1 MTNPKRKGILSGI
14 TRPSKPL
21 TGGATKAALA
31 SALTKIRPGDR
42 VAFKGQRGVVQQI
55 TERLIVVR
63 HDLRYG
69 FSVLAKEL
77 LQTPIEINGQRLQL
91 TAIERKEEEPVELL
105 TEYEVLDRQVDGV
118 TEPVEPASEESDVHV
133 PEGQDWR
140 KYLTPEGYVR
150 LKAAGWN
157 DNRAMQACRIVSRP
171 VLTAWKKEHGL
182 DGLRLSTNG
191 TVPLNDRFFQESL
204 QRFSDEPACHQGNV
218 TQVPAAEHN
227 CTCGGTCGDQCKC
240 AGEASTESAASEPDE
255 WEWFGAE
262 LRARGSKDAFISISG
277 KEIRISSAASVA
289 AGFERGQK
297 VAVGI
302 GKGGLA
308 LRRSDTGIPLVGRGA
323 PQSSAT
329 QMGACSIVELLIARG
344 WTVPCK
350 LEAEWDAKRGILIGY
365 RNRKAVG

>member
-63 HDLRYG
+63 HDLGYG

-105 TEYEVLDRQVDGV
+105 TE
-118 TEPVEPASEESDVHV
+118 AESA
-133 PEGQDWR
+133 
-140 KYLTPEGYVR
+140 TPE
-150 LKAAGWN
+150 
-157 DNRAMQACRIVSRP
+157 
-171 VLTAWKKEHGL
+171 
-182 DGLRLSTNG
+182 
-191 TVPLNDRFFQESL
+191 
-204 QRFSDEPACHQGNV
+204 
-218 TQVPAAEHN
+218 
-227 CTCGGTCGDQCKC
+227 
-240 AGEASTESAASEPDE
+240 PDD

-262 LRARGSKDAFISISG
+262 LRARGAKDAFISISG

-289 AGFERGQK
+289 AGFKRGQK

-308 LRRSDTGIPLVGRGA
+308 LRRSDNGIPLVGRGA

-329 QMGACSIVELLIARG
+329 QMGACSIIELLIARG
-344 WTVPCK
+344 WKVPCK
-350 LEAEWDAKRGILIGY
+350 LETEWDAKRGILIGY